1 MKNFLKNS
9 TFVTIINPIT
19 NTPILYKGIF
29 ISKSNSK
36 KLIQKYKN
44 LNLKIFTSISSKEIF
59 IGSPCYK

>member
-36 KLIQKYKN
+36 KLIQKYRNQN
-44 LNLKIFTSISSKEIF
+44 LQIFTSLSSNKVF
-59 IGSPCYK
+59 IGTPCYK